1 MNFYF
6 DRHNLI
12 PVSYSM
18 IKNKKIKKKLLIEQS
33 ETLAGFGLP
42 WKGKKMHVCV
52 FFRSHALFMRLVSTD
67 FNKFFF

>member
-1 MNFYF
+1 
-6 DRHNLI
+6 
-12 PVSYSM
+12 M

-52 FFRSHALFMRLVSTD
+52 FFRSHALFIRLVSTD
-67 FNKFFF
+67 FNKFFL